1 MAEVLIV
8 YGSREGHTALVA
20 DHLRRPL
27 ETAGHIVRA
36 CPLDEAPT
44 CPVGYDLVIIGSS
57 IHQGHHP
64 RAVLRWIK
72 GNAEQ
77 LNRLPSAFFQ
87 VSLSSAGAVDG
98 GSGAEH
104 YVEAMLSATGWRP
117 GRVGSFAGALLYTKY
132 GLVKRSMVRSI
143 ARSSGLGTDVRRDY
157 DYTDYAA
164 VAQFARDAEALLYGV
179 SHQVV

>member
-44 CPVGYDLVIIGSS
+44 CPM
-57 IHQGHHP
+57 
-64 RAVLRWIK
+64 LRWIK

-87 VSLSSAGAVDG
+87 VSLSSAGAADG
-98 GSGAEH
+98 SSGAEH
-104 YVEAMLSATGWRP
+104 YVEAMLSETGWRP

-179 SHQVV
+179 SRQAV